1 MIFKGFRMI
10 IGDPDNRQR
19 RTTNA
24 QGGVKQLSF
33 RCWEKG
39 RRNDNGAPPGGGKDT
54 EAFPAKPCE
63 GGIRANIYFP
73 T

>member
-1 MIFKGFRMI
+1 MVV
-10 IGDPDNRQR
+10 GDPDNRQKR
-19 RTTNA
+19 ASNS
-24 QGGVKQLSF
+24 QGNIKQLSF

-39 RRNDNGAPPGGGKDT
+39 RRNDNGGAPGSGKDS
-54 EAFPAKPCE
+54 EYFPTKPCE